1 MSAAREFHEK
11 CKTVFYIEMEW
22 IHKQLLKLKLYAMFI
37 AWTKVCVLPGF
48 SPLPIYTVATFFF
61 KEIGKETLVNK
72 ASSLAYNFMLAIFPA
87 IIFLFTLIPYIP
99 KRIGFQE
106 QLMSLLALILPHNAY
121 FAFESTINEI
131 VNIQNGNL
139 LSIGFILSLFFA
151 TNGVHKLMIAFNK
164 SSLIVETRTWLKQRL
179 VAIILTII
187 ISFSVIVCIAA
198 MAISEILLNYIEE
211 ELHYTGNLTSYVIQL
226 TSWTLLGTLYFIT
239 VSILYR
245 YGPAHAK
252 KWKFFSAGSWLATI
266 LAFLTIWGFSYY
278 INHFN
283 SYNKLYGSIGTLIV
297 MMIWLYLNSLILL
310 VGFELNASVDL
321 SKRSVKI
328 IRPNFNIFKKP
339 LPVEN
344 KLEKS

>member
-1 MSAAREFHEK
+1 MNWLHQ
-11 CKTVFYIEMEW
+11 
-22 IHKQLLKLKLYAMFI
+22 QLMRLTPYRLFI
-37 AWTKVCVLPGF
+37 KWTKACVLPGF
-48 SPLPIYTVATFFF
+48 SPLPLYTVATFFF

-99 KRIGFQE
+99 KSIGFQKT
-106 QLMSLLALILPHNAY
+106 LMDLLALVLPNTAY
-121 FAFESTINEI
+121 LAFETTINEI
-131 VNIQNGNL
+131 VNIQNGSL
-139 LSIGFILSLFFA
+139 LSVGFILSIFFS

-179 VAIILTII
+179 VAMILTFII
-187 ISFSVIVCIAA
+187 AVSVVVCIAA
-198 MAISEILLNYIEE
+198 MAIGEILLTYLQN
-211 ELHYTGNLTSYVIQL
+211 ELDYKGGITLFAIQL
-226 TSWTLLGTLYFIT
+226 TKWALLGILYFIT

-266 LAFLTIWGFSYY
+266 LAFVTIWGFSFY
-278 INHFN
+278 INNFG

-297 MMIWLYLNSLILL
+297 VMIWLYLNSLILL
-310 VGFELNASVDL
+310 IGFELNASVDL

-328 IRPNFNIFKKP
+328 IRPNFNLFKKP
-339 LPVEN
+339 LQTEE
-344 KLEKS
+344 KLKK